1 MNTPRRLPRTAPWFG
16 GGSGNSHPGLPTAHP
31 VSMEKSVKDD
41 RGGRAEKQTRVEVY
55 SLLPEVLVPRF

>member
-1 MNTPRRLPRTAPWFG
+1 
-16 GGSGNSHPGLPTAHP
+16 
-31 VSMEKSVKDD
+31 MEKSVKDD